1 MVVLTYLYVYLKT
14 SIKNRYLFKQ
24 QQDETSSSENEK
36 DVEARPG
43 FWKAYIFT

>member
-24 QQDETSSSENEK
+24 QQDETFFYKSIQFNLFSS
-36 DVEARPG
+36 
-43 FWKAYIFT
+43 